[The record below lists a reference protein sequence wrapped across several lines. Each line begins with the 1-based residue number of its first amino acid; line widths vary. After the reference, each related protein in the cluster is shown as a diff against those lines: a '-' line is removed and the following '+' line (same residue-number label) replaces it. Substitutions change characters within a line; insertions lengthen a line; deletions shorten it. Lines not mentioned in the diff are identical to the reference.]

1 MTEMRWLRN
10 GSLGFFVWLCCHAAI
25 ADTLP
30 RQLHAVSSP
39 LAPVVAGLDDATA
52 TARLDFAQLLVEALV
67 EAYESELDPAI
78 FQRRRNAAAQRKLAR
93 WHQSVVP
100 LLHELQVTQA
110 ALYVASTVSV
120 HMDRHEQIVLLIDG
134 HPLWVAWPRIDT
146 QVRMERDLVREF
158 CRRHPCKRG
167 SSDAPEVRDLRS
179 GVVQGQWVLS
189 QRHPPAWET
198 TDGLRCE
205 FRDMSE
211 RADHEALCRA
221 VVLDLQMLADALET
235 SMRGG
240 EQIQWTRLALES
252 DPGFPPHR
260 IIVNERGDYL
270 RLAVPALDSAAL
282 DWRAVGRWLRARVR
296 GEPAGMVT
304 VVRAARS

>member
-120 HMDRHEQIVLLIDG
+120 HMDRHEQIVPSGPCGKFGTRSLRQKHRRCVG
-134 HPLWVAWPRIDT
+134 
-146 QVRMERDLVREF
+146 QV
-158 CRRHPCKRG
+158 
-167 SSDAPEVRDLRS
+167 
-179 GVVQGQWVLS
+179 
-189 QRHPPAWET
+189 
-198 TDGLRCE
+198 
-205 FRDMSE
+205 
-211 RADHEALCRA
+211 
-221 VVLDLQMLADALET
+221 
-235 SMRGG
+235 
-240 EQIQWTRLALES
+240 
-252 DPGFPPHR
+252 
-260 IIVNERGDYL
+260 
-270 RLAVPALDSAAL
+270 
-282 DWRAVGRWLRARVR
+282 
-296 GEPAGMVT
+296 
-304 VVRAARS
+304 